1 MELLVFKVKRR
12 SPEYYRILQDL
23 PQHGGEVWELPTYGE
38 FTLDD
43 DECLTTATKAV
54 TWKGV
59 TQGEVQRLADLPV
72 LTPRDE
78 TRLWVKNVLCARSI
92 RPNCPQELR
101 KEGITVGELWKHMI
115 LIEYDEDLLEMMKGL
130 AGTCAFKF
138 RPYS

>member
-1 MELLVFKVKRR
+1 MLE
-12 SPEYYRILQDL
+12 DL
-23 PQHGGEVWELPTYGE
+23 PQHGALEVWELPTYGE

-43 DECLTTATKAV
+43 DLCLSAKAI
-54 TWKGV
+54 TWKGM

-78 TRLWVKNVLCARSI
+78 TRLWVGCVLCARSI
-92 RPNCPQELR
+92 RPAAAKQLP
-101 KEGITVGELWKHMI
+101 KEGITVGELGRHMI